1 MYLYNRCQTF
11 KQRQF
16 NFIAGPIDKQL
27 LQLFLA
33 YPFVT
38 AKILE
43 YSKPGDP
50 LSIINYYVAQCNPNF
65 TVETAVEIGFINSL
79 SRSLLNAD
87 YISKEEYDTLIGSS
101 PLSVQSFIS
110 SLQSVLTKEQYAIV
124 IDYLYQLAANPYN
137 GSVISG
143 PSNPKGCSQVIYKPN
158 NPQFA
163 KQGGVS
169 SSTRILKL
177 NVDTITTAAYKQ
189 RKMKTGNPAN
199 IATAIQYGFDP
210 NIQFLYKNKAP
221 TCSPQTYIGNPF
233 FVQGQHQNKLLCRSN
248 STGAEYRNY
257 NSVYNSSAG
266 NYIGSTQP

>member
-16 NFIAGPIDKQL
+16 NFISGPVDKQVL
-27 LQLFLA
+27 KLFQA

-50 LSIINYYVAQCNPNF
+50 LSIINQYVAQCNPNF
-65 TVETAVEIGFINSL
+65 IVESAVEIGFINSL
-79 SRSLLNAD
+79 SKSLLDAGF
-87 YISKEEYDTLIGSS
+87 ITKAEYDKLIGQS
-101 PLSVQSFIS
+101 PLSVQIFIK
-110 SLQSVLTKEQYAIV
+110 SLQEILTNEQYKIV
-124 IDYLYQLAANPYN
+124 IDYIYQLAANPYN
-137 GSVISG
+137 GSVVSG
-143 PSNPKGCSQVIYKPN
+143 PSNPKGCSQVYYKPN

-163 KQGGVS
+163 QQGGVS

-189 RKMKTGNPAN
+189 KKINNPPN
-199 IATAIQYGFDP
+199 IATAIQYGFNP
-210 NIQFLYKNKAP
+210 NVPYIYKDKVPA
-221 TCSPQTYIGNPF
+221 CQAQTYTGNPF
-233 FVQGQHQNKLLCRSN
+233 FFQGQKQNKLICRNNSN
-248 STGAEYRNY
+248 GSEYQTY
-257 NSVYNSSAG
+257 NSVYNHSAG